1 MSLQLHLSARNDD
14 LLAALRPRLAA
25 ARQTTLAA
33 GAGIPR
39 PIPVLLPSSQLG
51 DWLQVQLARELGLS
65 MGFEF
70 LQPGA
75 FFQRHFAAGGVGADF
90 ARAHAFWAPERLRWQ
105 LLPEVD
111 QIALHLGLD
120 SATPLAPR
128 DRFAFAQLLAQ
139 QFDRY
144 ARYRPDWPARW
155 DADQPAWKFDS
166 EDLPAAALTDE
177 AWQRQLWRRLTGRPE
192 TPPHPARLLHQLGA
206 AAPAPPETVTPLF
219 VVGTDRLDPLLVRTL
234 AVLAHQG
241 QAIELHLLLP
251 SLGYLGDVSRRN
263 RLKARLADASP
274 DAPNESD
281 THPLLASLGQQAVG
295 TFLLLETLTQDYA
308 EWPVADLAEPDF
320 APDVTLLHRLQADI
334 RRQRPPTAPAGADE
348 TPGLLPRIQAADTSL
363 RVHCCHSPRRE
374 LEVLRDELLRA
385 FAELPGLL
393 PEDVVV
399 AVTDFDAYA
408 PLAEAILR
416 SDPHPLPV
424 RLTAIPAREANP
436 IAVALLALLR
446 LSLGRHTAS
455 DLVDLLDLSA
465 IQHRL
470 DLAGEPA
477 VLAQLAEAI
486 RHSGL
491 THGLD
496 ATDRATGDP
505 TGTWRAAL
513 DRHLAGAW
521 LGPAPAAQDA
531 AGAFVHPLASDLP
544 HHDTDLL
551 KFLGWL
557 TQLAGH
563 LHTWRQTASA
573 AAWAERLT
581 ATVDD
586 LLHSAVNDDHA
597 AALRRLLGELAGV
610 TATTPLDVGTLLDWL
625 QPQLDNATSLRTSM
639 GGEILF
645 GRLDQL
651 HGLPCR
657 VLAILGLQ
665 DGAFPRAARRPAWD
679 LLAHRP
685 ERFDGDPRAQDRQW
699 FLDGILAPRD
709 RLILGAA
716 NRSLRTPHDGPLS
729 ACVEELVRV
738 AAATVRPADGW
749 DTLAQQLV
757 VPHRIQPFSADYFTA
772 GSTLPRSFDGAA
784 ARIGTGLTQASTDPV
799 RPFFTAAAATPPPPA
814 PETLTLTLAQL
825 AAFWRDP
832 AKAWLKA
839 LQLEVKEEE
848 DDDTAL
854 DDAPL
859 TLDGLQAYT
868 VRATALSTQLA
879 PAASPAATA
888 SSRLAADRALP
899 PGALGALAW
908 ELREKEI
915 APLAAGLAPL
925 LAQVARTSFE
935 LAVSPEVRL
944 IGELALSLP
953 AEPAPW
959 MLVYRPSKFEKKPEY
974 QLEAFIHTLAATVYL
989 ARPVSCRVLG
999 LDLPTPKTLP
1009 AIPLDDARRHLASL
1023 VSGYRQ
1029 GQRQPLAFAP
1039 ATSRALADA
1048 LADGEDAPSAL
1059 AQANASWSRE
1069 PFQDQ
1074 PGGEGTSPTAAL
1086 AWRDADPF
1094 APPHPDAWVHWA
1106 RAVAAPASHWWSGQ
1120 PGDDAP
1126 APAPAPPSRPP
1137 A

>member
-1 MSLQLHLSARNDD
+1 MSLQLHLSSRNDE
-14 LLAALRPRLAA
+14 LLATLRPRLAA

-39 PIPVLLPSSQLG
+39 PVPVLLPSSQLG

-70 LQPGA
+70 LQPSA
-75 FFQRHFAAGGVGADF
+75 FFKRHFAAGDVGADF
-90 ARAHAFWAPERLRWQ
+90 ARSHVFWAPDRLLWQ

-111 QIALHLGLD
+111 QIARHLGLD
-120 SATPLAPR
+120 SATTLAPR

-155 DADQPAWKFDS
+155 DADQTAWKFDS

-177 AWQRQLWRRLTGRPE
+177 AWQRQLWRSLTGRPE
-192 TPPHPARLLHQLGA
+192 TPPHPARLLNQLGS
-206 AAPAPPETVTPLF
+206 AAPALPETVTPLF

-251 SLGYLGDVSRRN
+251 SLGYLGDVSRRH

-274 DAPNESD
+274 DASSESD

-308 EWPVADLAEPDF
+308 EWPVADLADPNF
-320 APDVTLLHRLQADI
+320 SPDVTLLHRLQTDI
-334 RRQRPPTAPAGADE
+334 RLQRPPAAPAIGTDI
-348 TPGLLPRIQAADTSL
+348 PDLLPRIQADDTSL

-393 PEDVVV
+393 PEDVLV

-416 SDPHPLPV
+416 SAPHPLPV
-424 RLTAIPAREANP
+424 RLTAIPSREANP

-455 DLVDLLDLSA
+455 DLVDLLDLAA

-486 RHSGL
+486 RRSGL

-496 ATDRATGDP
+496 ATDRSTGDLS
-505 TGTWRAAL
+505 GTWRSAL

-521 LGPAPAAQDA
+521 FGPAPAAHDS

-544 HHDTDLL
+544 HNETAQV

-563 LHTWRQTASA
+563 LNTWRETAPA
-573 AAWAERLT
+573 AEWAARLE

-586 LLHSAVNDDHA
+586 LLHSEVNDDHA
-597 AALRRLLGELAGV
+597 AALRRLIGELASV
-610 TATTPLDVGTLLDWL
+610 TASTPLDVGTILDWL
-625 QPQLDNATSLRTSM
+625 QPQLDNATSFRTSM

-665 DGAFPRAARRPAWD
+665 DAAFPRSARRPAWD

-699 FLDGILAPRD
+699 FLDSVLAPRD

-729 ACVEELVRV
+729 SCVEELVRV
-738 AAATVRPADGW
+738 AATTVRPADGR
-749 DTLAQQLV
+749 DTLTQQLV
-757 VPHRIQPFSADYFTA
+757 VHHRIQPFAPDYFTP

-784 ARIGTGLTQASTDPV
+784 ARIGTGITQATANHV
-799 RPFFTAAAATPPPPA
+799 QPFFAPTAETPPLPSPD
-814 PETLTLTLAQL
+814 PETLTVTLAQL

-839 LQLEVKEEE
+839 LQLEIKEDEA
-848 DDDTAL
+848 DDTAL

-868 VRATALSTQLA
+868 VRTTALATYLS
-879 PAASPAATA
+879 AADAAAA

-899 PGALGALAW
+899 PGALGVLAW
-908 ELREKEI
+908 KLREREI
-915 APLAAGLAPL
+915 EPLAAGLAPL
-925 LAQVARTSFE
+925 LAQVTRTSLDFT
-935 LAVSPEVRL
+935 LAPDVRL
-944 IGELALSLP
+944 IGEISLCLP
-953 AEPAPW
+953 AEGTPW
-959 MLVYRPSKFEKKPEY
+959 MLLIRPSKYEKNPKY
-974 QLEAFIHTLAATVYL
+974 QLEAYIQALAATVHL

-999 LDLPTPKTLP
+999 LDLPSANELP
-1009 AIPLDDARRHLASL
+1009 TIPLEDARRYLASL

-1029 GQRQPLAFAP
+1029 GQRQPLPFAP
-1039 ATSRALADA
+1039 AASTALAGA
-1048 LADGEDAPSAL
+1048 LAEGKDEQSAL
-1059 AQANASWSRE
+1059 GQANASWARE
-1069 PFQDQ
+1069 PFREIL
-1074 PGGEGTSPTAAL
+1074 GGEGTSTTSTL
-1086 AWRDADPF
+1086 AWRDADAF
-1094 APPHPDAWVHWA
+1094 TSPHDEGWIHWA
-1106 RAVAAPASHWWSGQ
+1106 REVAAPASTWWSGQ
-1120 PGDDAP
+1120 LGDATPQP
-1126 APAPAPPSRPP
+1126 ASAQPSPKQ

>member
-1 MSLQLHLSARNDD
+1 MSLPLHLSSRNDD
-14 LLAALRPRLAA
+14 LLATLRPRLAA
-25 ARQTTLAA
+25 ARQRTLAA

-70 LQPGA
+70 LQPSA

-120 SATPLAPR
+120 SATTLAPR

-155 DADQPAWKFDS
+155 DANQPAWKFDREELS
-166 EDLPAAALTDE
+166 AAALTDE
-177 AWQRQLWRRLTGRPE
+177 AWQRQLWRSLTGRPD
-192 TPPHPARLLHQLGA
+192 TPPHPARLLNQLGA
-206 AAPAPPETVTPLF
+206 AAPVPPETVTPLF

-251 SLGYLGDVSRRN
+251 SLGYLGDVSRRH

-274 DAPNESD
+274 EAADESD

-308 EWPVADLAEPDF
+308 EWPVADPADPDF
-320 APDVTLLHRLQADI
+320 APDVTLLHRLQTDI
-334 RRQRPPTAPAGADE
+334 RLQRPSPAPAGADE
-348 TPGLLPRIQAADTSL
+348 SPGVLPRIQASDTSL

-393 PEDVVV
+393 PEDVLV

-470 DLAGEPA
+470 DLAGEPG
-477 VLAQLAEAI
+477 VLAQLAEAV

-496 ATDRATGDP
+496 ATDRSTGDA

-544 HHDTDLL
+544 HHDTALL

-563 LHTWRQTASA
+563 LHTWRHTAPA
-573 AAWAERLT
+573 AVWAERLE

-586 LLHSAVNDDHA
+586 LLHSAVNDDPA

-610 TATTPLDVGTLLDWL
+610 TATTPLDVGTVLDWL

-699 FLDGILAPRD
+699 FLDGMLAPRD

-757 VPHRIQPFSADYFTA
+757 VPHRIQPFSPDYFTA

-784 ARIGTGLTQASTDPV
+784 ARIGAGITQASADHV
-799 RPFFTAAAATPPPPA
+799 RPFFTAAAEPPPSAA
-814 PETLTLTLAQL
+814 PETLTVTLAQL
-825 AAFWRDP
+825 TAFWRDP

-839 LQLEVKEEE
+839 LQLEVKEDEA
-848 DDDTAL
+848 DDTAL

-868 VRATALSTQLA
+868 VRATALATHLA
-879 PAASPAATA
+879 PATTPAATA

-899 PGALGALAW
+899 PGALGVLAW
-908 ELREKEI
+908 ELRDKEI

-925 LAQVARTSFE
+925 LAQVARTSLE
-935 LAVSPEVRL
+935 LAVASDVRL
-944 IGELALSLP
+944 IGELSLSLP

-959 MLVYRPSKFEKKPEY
+959 ILVYRPSNFEKSPKY
-974 QLEAFIHTLAATVYL
+974 QLEAFIHTLAATVHL
-989 ARPVSCRVLG
+989 ARPVSCRVLV
-999 LDLPTPKTLP
+999 LDLPTPKELP
-1009 AIPLDDARRHLASL
+1009 AVPLDEARRYLASL

-1048 LADGEDAPSAL
+1048 LADGEDATAAL
-1059 AQANASWSRE
+1059 EKANASWSRE
-1069 PFQDQ
+1069 PFRET
-1074 PGGEGTSPTAAL
+1074 PGGEGTSPTSAL

-1106 RAVAAPASHWWSGQ
+1106 REVTAPASHWWSGQ
-1120 PGDDAP
+1120 TGAVAP
-1126 APAPAPPSRPP
+1126 AAAPAPPARPP